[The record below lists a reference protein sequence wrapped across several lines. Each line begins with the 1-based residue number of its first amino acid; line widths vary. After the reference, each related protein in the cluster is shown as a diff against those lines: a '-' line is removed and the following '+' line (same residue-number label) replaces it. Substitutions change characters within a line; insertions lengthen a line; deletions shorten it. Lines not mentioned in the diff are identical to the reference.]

1 MYNMGVCLEKKTQP
15 LGRQPQQGDTMKEK
29 NNFWI
34 ERELDLDNRNQ
45 SYLSSA
51 ARTEDEDDGSWWV
64 DEK

>member
-1 MYNMGVCLEKKTQP
+1 
-15 LGRQPQQGDTMKEK
+15 MKEK